1 MTEAFIFGV
10 FGGLWRG
17 WFGGRFGKFGD
28 VSRFWKYLVLTVA
41 FIAAW
46 FYQNG
51 IDWTAW
57 KMYAALVSFMV
68 FWAVGHGTW
77 FVYWDNS
84 AASEGRLPLI
94 DKIIWFCIGV
104 DKSRTFWGN
113 CFGMFVRY
121 TITAIPVAIF
131 TDPLFLTAGAIVAL
145 AYVPAG
151 RRRNTHIGEY
161 LAGFGV
167 FFLLWWCL

>member
-1 MTEAFIFGV
+1 MIQALIFSV
-10 FGGLWRG
+10 FGAFFRR
-17 WFGGRFGKFGD
+17 WFGGGFGKFGD
-28 VSRFWKYLVLTVA
+28 VSRFWKYLSLSIA

-46 FYQNG
+46 FYLNG
-51 IDWTAW
+51 IDWTAL

-77 FVYWDNS
+77 FVYWDDT
-84 AASEGRLPLI
+84 AAAEGRIPLI
-94 DKIIWFCIGV
+94 DKIVWFCIGV
-104 DKSRTFWGN
+104 DESRTFWGN

-131 TDPLFLTAGAIVAL
+131 TSPLFLTAGAIVAL
-145 AYVPAG
+145 SYVPAG
-151 RRRNTHIGEY
+151 FKQDTRLGEC
-161 LAGFGV
+161 LAGFFV

>member
-1 MTEAFIFGV
+1 MIQALIFSFFGAFF
-10 FGGLWRG
+10 RR
-17 WFGGRFGKFGD
+17 WFGGGFGKFGD
-28 VSRFWKYLVLTVA
+28 VSRFWKYLSLSIA

-46 FYQNG
+46 FYLNG

-77 FVYWDNS
+77 FVYWDDT
-84 AASEGRLPLI
+84 AAAEGRLPLI
-94 DKIIWFCIGV
+94 DKIVWFCIGV
-104 DKSRTFWGN
+104 DESRTFWGN

-131 TDPLFLTAGAIVAL
+131 TSPLFLTAGAVVAL
-145 AYVPAG
+145 SYVPAG
-151 RRRNTHIGEY
+151 FKKDTRLGEC
-161 LAGFGV
+161 LAGFFV